1 MDVERIYR
9 RMLILKT
16 AMFIIIVSWGAYVQY
31 SSIEKF
37 NDYLFTDFGGPLF
50 SIFTVLYIATSYFLY
65 KFRALGKSLFLP
77 MIIAFIVLGFLTELI
92 NPSQFSKDIFYVFV
106 FYIAS
111 PVFFVGQG
119 AIFSLLYFTDIRNKL
134 H

>member
-1 MDVERIYR
+1 MDLETIYR

-50 SIFTVLYIATSYFLY
+50 SIFTVLYILEHA
-65 KFRALGKSLFLP
+65 SL
-77 MIIAFIVLGFLTELI
+77 V
-92 NPSQFSKDIFYVFV
+92 
-106 FYIAS
+106 
-111 PVFFVGQG
+111 
-119 AIFSLLYFTDIRNKL
+119 SLVP
-134 H
+134 

>member
-1 MDVERIYR
+1 MDLETIYR

-65 KFRALGKSLFLP
+65 KFRALGKRLFLP

-119 AIFSLLYFTDIRNKL
+119 VIFSLLYFTDIRNKFN
-134 H
+134 